1 MVLMGCET
9 TVEID
14 VPRYPAQLTVN
25 SLFTPDS
32 VWTVALSQN
41 RYILDNDRFK
51 GLPEAAVEVWQEGQ
65 LVTTLEYQGDNPFRR
80 NSIYRATDVYPKAN
94 IPYTLQVTHPDYATL
109 VASSQVPDAPQI
121 VSASLDVQDV
131 RQEGFFS
138 SNEIAYGLTFRL
150 DDLPEENF
158 YSISLLL
165 RWEGFGA
172 IDIDG
177 SSKILLEENVSFINI
192 RSDDPVI
199 DNAFDNYRNELLF
212 KDVSFNGQQYQIKAY
227 GVFDLGSLIY
237 TRLFDEGVILN
248 EEAYDREGNVIREAG
263 DTTGMSTL
271 HLVLRN
277 TTEEYYNY
285 NFTRDLQASV
295 ENNPF
300 AQPVQVFDNVENG
313 LGIFAGYNQQEQK
326 ITIR

>member
-1 MVLMGCET
+1 M
-9 TVEID
+9 
-14 VPRYPAQLTVN
+14 
-25 SLFTPDS
+25 
-32 VWTVALSQN
+32 
-41 RYILDNDRFK
+41 
-51 GLPEAAVEVWQEGQ
+51 
-65 LVTTLEYQGDNPFRR
+65 
-80 NSIYRATDVYPKAN
+80 
-94 IPYTLQVTHPDYATL
+94 
-109 VASSQVPDAPQI
+109 PDAPQI
-121 VSASLDVQDV
+121 VNASLDIQDV

-172 IDIDG
+172 IDG

-212 KDVSFNGQQYQIKAY
+212 KDISFNGQQYQIKTY